1 VVELKKELMEK
12 QKWVLILD
20 GMRETFDIQKLGVPV
35 QVKGYPQADSYKPI
49 RKALTLQQPLALTG
63 EE

>member
-35 QVKGYPQADSYKPI
+35 
-49 RKALTLQQPLALTG
+49 
-63 EE
+63 

>member
-1 VVELKKELMEK
+1 
-12 QKWVLILD
+12 
-20 GMRETFDIQKLGVPV
+20 MRETFDIQKLGVPV

>member
-1 VVELKKELMEK
+1 MEK

-35 QVKGYPQADSYKPI
+35 WSIDQTKYNN
-49 RKALTLQQPLALTG
+49 
-63 EE
+63 